1 MWVRGNEWI
10 RFLLCGWMAAAF
22 CFLACYPGWGGV
34 GAKGSGCFVCEW
46 GAPFSLTCT
55 HLRIETLQGSLPD
68 FKCEID
74 VNIGFS

>member
-1 MWVRGNEWI
+1 MAGWLLPFVFSLAIPVGVAWV
-10 RFLLCGWMAAAF
+10 
-22 CFLACYPGWGGV
+22 
-34 GAKGSGCFVCEW
+34 AKGSGCFVCEW